1 MNLLNVLFLD
11 EDDKQS
17 IMKIEINL
25 DNNKKELMVIYP
37 EDDYIKVV
45 NDFCRKHKLNE
56 EKKEK

>member
-1 MNLLNVLFLD
+1 MILLNVLFLD

-45 NDFCRKHKLNE
+45 NDFYRKHKLNE